1 MMAKINRI
9 TPEMVEQAVN
19 DVKTSGH
26 NKYFTQEYMDAHA
39 FDPEDKPDFLLPKQD
54 DTQNGGNGFV
64 GMGIPEGTPDY
75 TSIYYNTST
84 QDDAN
89 RNIFTN
95 IIGQGLVTG
104 AGTALKNIGE
114 SLSEPV
120 TPDTYTDV
128 YYNTATQNNAPNEN
142 LNALG
147 GVITQGADA
156 AYKALQTTT
165 MYNAAGYAWD
175 EEGRVIKAKQ
185 MGEFF
190 HQDPAFFL
198 NNEQS
203 YIQAAKIMASYNI
216 DSRVA
221 PDVDKSDPV
230 AFGQYLNE
238 HYPELIGADLA
249 DFQMALRNIED
260 VKSIHSIGQAVKL
273 AWDLY
278 ATQAESADIS
288 RAAFL
293 GKYGKYGTD
302 YLPEEAIDRKNWLNE
317 HYKKLRD
324 MIPTLGEHPLL
335 NILTQSGEQ
344 LGGMT
349 EDTIKGAA
357 IGGAAAAIAYSI
369 PGVGAT
375 TAKSVF
381 ATGMKYGS
389 MLGMF
394 WRQVG
399 DKYIEYASY
408 QDENGRPLF
417 TPDEARVRAAIETG
431 LETGIEFYNYDDIMR
446 ALSGSGRVAIQNIV
460 ARNKGDKE
468 AIIGGLKG
476 YVASAAKSWAP
487 RVKEEVLEEGEQSL
501 VDSAMKAYM
510 LNVER
515 PDNKEEKPTL
525 QGAAYDAAD
534 AMVQAVPA
542 VVGMI
547 AAGDVVSNVT
557 AVRKVATIAEL
568 HNKLSEEQVDNVV
581 TLNTLKEL
589 KENQKVNKLFKKD
602 PDLYKKTVK
611 ATMEDA
617 GMPYVFVDT
626 EMLLKEEGGEQ
637 LVNQLGKEIGMTDEE
652 IKNVVDSK
660 ADLKVPTEIYCQVAL
675 PSQLADRAM
684 TMTTSSANLNCE
696 ARVKDTVARVQK
708 NIQELSRKDEEERQQ
723 VVNNIAD
730 NSGFTDAEKELA
742 KEVMLDNPTDV
753 QKGYKDAVKAAEDE
767 VNSIIDPVVERL
779 DKNSEIGDV
788 NGGKRHKW
796 WTDYFGKK
804 TPTETE
810 KRQFAYDVLTAK
822 EPGDLTPVMGQMSE
836 EDVAKWEQDGAEM
849 KKRLD
854 GLIKRRDILR
864 GMADKMAKIDSVETS
879 VTKGLTPEAY
889 RVYRSTADT
898 LGQSKNKDVAKSARF
913 SAIIFA
919 RMCQRLA
926 DESVKQGKKVTAEDI
941 ASTIAINPNASE
953 VVKGGHNQFAWHGSP
968 YNFDKFTLDHIGE
981 GEGQQVHGYGLYFA
995 KNKSISQGYK
1005 DKLNKTDSNA
1015 RLYKVDVPDTK
1026 NLLNEQKPFKAMSKG
1041 IKSKIKKAF
1050 ESLTDDEK
1058 KTFAKTLIKDEYPSE
1073 RERELKGERSPLARR
1088 LNFLTKIKDGNIGYA
1103 KYLDLHRKWLEK
1115 TFSLTDSE
1123 IDTLKD
1129 KDKGPVLAGK
1139 LLDEYN
1145 KSKGNEFKQIENEL
1159 AKLQG
1164 EREERT
1170 RKARESLFDTLE
1182 NDESVSDFPRYSG
1195 KDIYNAFAAAKGS
1208 PKLASQTLNDN
1219 GISGITYVGADDGR
1233 CFVVFNDNAVKIIE
1247 KYNQTAWHGSP
1258 YDFEHFDT
1266 SKMGSGEGNQAHG
1279 WGVYTAQDRKT
1290 SEGYK
1295 ARLQDIHLT
1304 TMLVDGEAQQ
1314 APRLINDLV
1323 KENRISTD
1331 IKSGKQLVAD
1341 LGKIVTEE
1349 QETNKAR
1356 ESLAKKIKET
1366 DFSKTDMDAF
1376 RKSLTDGERTVFDQ
1390 VERRMEGEPRDTWK
1404 KTAVGFI
1411 EYLLDDGN
1419 AFVEECESVQDYF
1432 SFLIDKGKNISF
1444 SKNKPILYK
1453 VDVPENNTMLDE
1465 NKVLYNQP
1473 VEVLKKLSSMK
1484 EYSRGWT
1491 AGALADIYEKAEA
1504 GDKKNNSDTGLKAV
1518 KNWFAN
1524 RKVKFTDDEGYQLIK
1539 DLHGDEKLAIKV
1551 MSVTNDPA
1559 LYLNG
1564 RDIYKGLT
1572 DTYGTPKDASL
1583 ALNKAGINGITYDGR
1598 RDGRC
1603 FVIFD
1608 DAAVKIIEK
1617 YNQQQA
1623 AINGQ
1628 TYRTQAGTF
1637 VNIFKTADAST
1648 FVHESAHVYLMQMGN
1663 LARNEN
1669 ASAQFRSDF
1678 MTVQRWLGNS
1688 DINDAINVKQ
1698 HEKFARG
1705 FEAYLRNGQ
1714 APAPALRSVFTR
1726 FKTWLTQIYRDF
1738 VQLGGKPTKEIR
1750 DVMDRMLATK
1760 DEVDLAMKEQ
1770 MVDDFERAGGLKGAN
1785 PDVSSKWKEWYGK
1798 VREEAEAKVMA
1809 QAMKDLEA
1817 QQHADF
1823 DAMVEAERKNIEG
1836 DLMDLPLWKANAI
1849 VEDAN
1854 GDESMLSAFGLTP
1867 EEYHK
1872 QLEEAGG
1879 SFDAAVKRQL
1889 DAFRQELES
1898 DAASADMI
1906 SKAAKNAVQ
1915 TAKYQEMLH
1924 GLEYKALEDAV
1935 NKMQDKQDQRVRSL
1949 VFETVKARRQ
1959 QARDALAKLPIGEAL
1974 NLPMWAKKLAQQQY
1988 DVSKLIGEKKWREAL
2003 KAKGDQ
2009 LMSAAVITEAG
2020 RMKARVDKIT
2030 DDVKKHIAT
2039 VQKGNDRL
2047 PADERYYYTHL
2058 AYLLGL
2064 SRVDGL
2070 QPAELKSLTD
2080 VFKGFAGQTA
2090 EEEAETVF
2098 PGWLE
2103 NLVNSKDRI
2112 GWQSLTAPELEY
2124 VSKVMNALY
2133 KRGRTKENLNI
2144 LTKDDGSVM
2153 TIAEA
2158 VDQLTDDINGHVT
2171 PDYRPDKQDLNR
2183 PIDKVK
2189 RQIHGAADF
2198 LGEYFHKLVTP
2209 LTLLQRMDGYEGKT
2223 GKGVTGHAI
2232 KWLYDPIMKATNKET
2247 LLKANFANK
2256 LTDILSVYGSEMDDI
2271 RNKAIY
2277 RFGDRI
2283 LTKEQVMALALN
2295 TGTESNYAR
2304 ILDNEPLGKN
2314 WNPKSIDDRHGS
2326 VQDALTRVFRDAL
2339 TEKDWNVIMRIWD
2352 LMSEHWADES
2362 QIKERTT
2369 GIPLGKVKT
2378 RDFEITTKD
2387 GKTIEVKGGYY
2398 PIAYDPKQSVKAS
2411 NLETQDALK
2420 SMSPGALRMGQKKSF
2435 TKSRA
2440 DAVTGRPLQLSFD
2453 VIPRKGGEMMH
2464 YIAFREAAL
2473 DVSRIVNNK
2482 KFTAAVVDAL
2492 GMESYKTLQSY
2503 AADVWAPP
2511 VQGNAWYDKV
2521 MQKVRT
2527 NTTTAV
2533 LAYRTSTM
2541 LLNAANAPLM
2551 IMYCGPGEFFSA
2563 FRKFY
2568 ESPMKN
2574 FRFVNGL
2581 SPFMAE
2587 RSERM
2592 DTNIRESYQAKH
2604 SGVTPLSIND
2614 KIMQNGFKLIGAT
2627 DNMFA
2632 YPLWYAE
2639 YMRVLNEGIN
2649 SGKKV
2654 EDIQQD
2660 AIAAGDRA
2668 VVRVIGSG
2676 DLKDLSPAQ
2685 KGGELAKMLTMFYTF
2700 QNALYNMAANK
2711 FYAGREAARLKG
2723 AKGNTFITRPE
2734 FIVPMA
2740 HFLLCGVMLNSAIE
2754 MGIRGAMDAASG
2766 RDDDK
2771 EKNAAY
2777 WFKRFVQGSIE
2788 NQTATVPI
2796 LRDIWRP
2803 ISNIIFEG
2811 KPMFSPST
2819 KMTSAFDSFTRIVEG
2834 TNTAEGYALGKKNL
2848 ADMVRDGGRVI
2859 TALAGAPDMIVDGA
2873 SAALQY
2879 FLYDGGEH
2887 DLLDLMA
2894 AIAFDRKLPKPK
2906 EKAKKLTPY
2915 ERRLRNAAKTRVKK

>member
-54 DTQNGGNGFV
+54 DTQSGGGGFV
-64 GMGIPEGTPDY
+64 GMGVPEGTPDY

-89 RNIFTN
+89 RNMLTN

-104 AGTALKNIGE
+104 VGTALKNIGE

-238 HYPELIGADLA
+238 HYPELVGADLA

-273 AWDLY
+273 AWALY

-515 PDNKEEKPTL
+515 PNNKEEKPTL

-557 AVRKVATIAEL
+557 AVRKVATIAKL

-675 PSQLADRAM
+675 PSQLADKAM

-730 NSGFTDAEKELA
+730 NSGFTGAEKELA

-779 DKNSEIGDV
+779 DKNSQIGDV
-788 NGGKRHKW
+788 NGGFRQVW

-1026 NLLNEQKPFKAMSKG
+1026 NLLNEQKPFKSMSKG

-1233 CFVVFNDNAVKIIE
+1233 CFVVFNDN
-1247 KYNQTAWHGSP
+1247 
-1258 YDFEHFDT
+1258 
-1266 SKMGSGEGNQAHG
+1266 
-1279 WGVYTAQDRKT
+1279 
-1290 SEGYK
+1290 
-1295 ARLQDIHLT
+1295 
-1304 TMLVDGEAQQ
+1304 
-1314 APRLINDLV
+1314 
-1323 KENRISTD
+1323 
-1331 IKSGKQLVAD
+1331 
-1341 LGKIVTEE
+1341 
-1349 QETNKAR
+1349 
-1356 ESLAKKIKET
+1356 
-1366 DFSKTDMDAF
+1366 
-1376 RKSLTDGERTVFDQ
+1376 
-1390 VERRMEGEPRDTWK
+1390 
-1404 KTAVGFI
+1404 
-1411 EYLLDDGN
+1411 
-1419 AFVEECESVQDYF
+1419 
-1432 SFLIDKGKNISF
+1432 
-1444 SKNKPILYK
+1444 
-1453 VDVPENNTMLDE
+1453 
-1465 NKVLYNQP
+1465 
-1473 VEVLKKLSSMK
+1473 
-1484 EYSRGWT
+1484 
-1491 AGALADIYEKAEA
+1491 
-1504 GDKKNNSDTGLKAV
+1504 
-1518 KNWFAN
+1518 
-1524 RKVKFTDDEGYQLIK
+1524 
-1539 DLHGDEKLAIKV
+1539 
-1551 MSVTNDPA
+1551 
-1559 LYLNG
+1559 
-1564 RDIYKGLT
+1564 
-1572 DTYGTPKDASL
+1572 
-1583 ALNKAGINGITYDGR
+1583 
-1598 RDGRC
+1598 
-1603 FVIFD
+1603 
-1608 DAAVKIIEK
+1608 AVKIIEK

-2247 LLKANFANK
+2247 LLKADFANK

-2723 AKGNTFITRPE
+2723 AKGNTFITQPE

-2834 TNTAEGYALGKKNL
+2834 ANTAEGYALGKKNL

-2906 EKAKKLTPY
+2906 KKAKKLTPY